1 MLFTDIGSRPV
12 GILYHSLTLL
22 VPESGWAFRAICCT
36 VSSRDR
42 DESSHFRTHA
52 PLIEWTS
59 GFPFSILS
67 LRQGVKSARRKG
79 NVKLLMASQPRAPF
93 WLVVWGVILGLVGIA
108 AWRAGMLEQFG
119 FLQPPVGVVDAT
131 PKSAAAPMDGTGG
144 EGVLFEA
151 ADSAAP
157 TTVKEYSFKPA
168 EKLPPVKG
176 ISGYKPLT
184 NDSIGIPTVR
194 FALNVWA
201 GWSPIIHANAGFKA
215 GKLWQSPG
223 GKPFKL
229 ELVLI
234 DNPVTMR
241 DAYAAGE
248 VHIGWATLDMIPLFL
263 EGLVDRTGAPKDSRV
278 MPRVFQQVDFSNGG
292 DGIVV
297 RDSIKTVR
305 DLAGKKLALAQNSPS
320 QFFALNMLVAGGLQP
335 GDVEMVYT
343 DDAFQAA
350 AAFNAQ
356 KNLAGCVSWAPDI
369 YNLEKAKGN
378 RMLVTTQTANRLIAD
393 VWFARAD
400 FAKDHP
406 DKIEAI
412 VRGIFDSMESLKS
425 DSARTKVAEWMAAG
439 YNIPASDTLAMLG
452 DAHSTNWAENYQFFI
467 NRNNPANF
475 EHIWKQAYYL
485 YRRIGAISS
494 PPVSFDQVMDFSVIQ
509 KLGSE
514 PKYAD
519 TRDEYTKPLAAKTLS
534 EIRAENEEILTNT
547 VVIHFFPNSW
557 NLRKTIVRHID
568 GKDVEQPY
576 DPGVD
581 LVLDEVATLAKQFG
595 AARIVIEGHTDSSMK
610 GTVPAAMVKELSLE
624 RARSVKDAIVGKFEL
639 DKGRFAVDGV
649 GWERPADPDHPDNQS
664 LNRRVEIKVYSAE
677 KE

>member
-1 MLFTDIGSRPV
+1 
-12 GILYHSLTLL
+12 
-22 VPESGWAFRAICCT
+22 
-36 VSSRDR
+36 
-42 DESSHFRTHA
+42 
-52 PLIEWTS
+52 
-59 GFPFSILS
+59 
-67 LRQGVKSARRKG
+67 
-79 NVKLLMASQPRAPF
+79 MASQPKAPF
-93 WLVVWGVILGLVGIA
+93 WLTVWAVILGLVALA
-108 AWRAGMLEQFG
+108 AWRAGMLDQFG
-119 FLQPPVGVVDAT
+119 LGRPVGGGGNV
-131 PKSAAAPMDGTGG
+131 AARQQGPAGGGTGPVG
-144 EGVLFEA
+144 GGDPAGAKAGPSGGDTGAEGVLFEA
-151 ADSAAP
+151 GDSAAP

-176 ISGYKPLT
+176 TSAYKPLE
-184 NDSIGIPTVR
+184 NETVR

-201 GWSPIIHANAGFKA
+201 GWSPIILANEGFKA
-215 GKLWQSPG
+215 GKVWQAPG
-223 GKPFKL
+223 GKPFKI

-297 RDSIKTVR
+297 REGIKTVR

-335 GDVEMVYT
+335 GDVDMVYT
-343 DDAFQAA
+343 EDAFQAA

-356 KNLAGCVSWAPDI
+356 KDLAGCVSWAPDI

-412 VRGIFDSMESLKS
+412 VRGIFDAMESLKTES
-425 DSARTKVAEWMAAG
+425 SRAKAAELMAAG
-439 YNIPASDTLAMLG
+439 YNIPASDTLSMLG

-475 EHIWKQAYYL
+475 ERIWKQSYYL
-485 YRRIGAISS
+485 YRRVGAISN
-494 PPVSFDQVMDFSVIQ
+494 PPVPFDQVMDFSVIQ
-509 KLGSE
+509 KLAAE

-519 TRDEYTKPLAAKTLS
+519 TKDEYAKPLAPKTLS
-534 EIRAENEEILTNT
+534 QIRAENEEILTNT

-557 NLRKTIVRHID
+557 DLRKRIVRRID
-568 GKDVEQPY
+568 GREVEEPY
-576 DPGVD
+576 DSTVD
-581 LVLDEVATLAKQFG
+581 LVLDEVGTLAKQFG
-595 AARIVIEGHTDSSMK
+595 NARIVIEGHTDGSMK
-610 GTVPAAMVKELSLE
+610 GQVPALMVKELSRQ
-624 RARSVKDAIVGKFEL
+624 RAASVKEALVSKFDFDEN
-639 DKGRFAVDGV
+639 RFAVDGV
-649 GWERPADPDHPDNQS
+649 GWERPADPEHPDEHAK
-664 LNRRVEIKVYSAE
+664 NRRVEIKVYSAE